1 VAGGSGGGRGHKNS
15 MHECASYSG
24 YVSVSGTAGKR
35 KTIWKLD
42 IQFIK
47 RSREIAHVLRDVAGR
62 ITATKIP
69 RPVTSIRS

>member
-1 VAGGSGGGRGHKNS
+1 MIATVFIILEGGGGWGEKGGHKNS

-35 KTIWKLD
+35 KTIWILD

-47 RSREIAHVLRDVAGR
+47 RSPEIAHVLRDVAG
-62 ITATKIP
+62 
-69 RPVTSIRS
+69 